1 MMSVSKCLLKKKK
14 VFNSEYQNRGFIKK
28 KKVLLSL
35 RNGGILQLL
44 SSKAKS
50 KVTFLSQ
57 VIAAALK
64 MKERAFCKQR
74 TPIIYFPISENS
86 ESFQILLFDN

>member
-1 MMSVSKCLLKKKK
+1 MLSV
-14 VFNSEYQNRGFIKK
+14 
-28 KKVLLSL
+28 
-35 RNGGILQLL
+35 RNQGNLQLL
-44 SSKAKS
+44 SRKAKS
-50 KVTFLSQ
+50 KVNFLSQ

-74 TPIIYFPISENS
+74 TPIIYFPISESS

>member
-1 MMSVSKCLLKKKK
+1 MEVSLKKKK
-14 VFNSEYQNRGFIKK
+14 RM
-28 KKVLLSL
+28 LSV
-35 RNGGILQLL
+35 RNQGNLQLL
-44 SSKAKS
+44 SRKAKS
-50 KVTFLSQ
+50 KVNFLSQ